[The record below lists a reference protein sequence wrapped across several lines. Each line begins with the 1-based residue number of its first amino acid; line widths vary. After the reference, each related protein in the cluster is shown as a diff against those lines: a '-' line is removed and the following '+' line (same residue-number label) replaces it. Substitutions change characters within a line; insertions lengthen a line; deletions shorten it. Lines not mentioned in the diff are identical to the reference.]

1 MGLKEKMFR
10 KKFNNS
16 SQGKQKFY
24 KSVNHALDGISYVTE
39 KERNF
44 KIEIIIGIVVSILGI
59 YLNISKEEWLILIL
73 TISHVLTFE
82 MINTAL
88 ERAVDL
94 VTKEYQ
100 ELAKISKDVS
110 AGAVLIASLFSVIIG
125 IIIFLPKLIETIYR

>member
-1 MGLKEKMFR
+1 
-10 KKFNNS
+10 
-16 SQGKQKFY
+16 
-24 KSVNHALDGISYVTE
+24 
-39 KERNF
+39 
-44 KIEIIIGIVVSILGI
+44 
-59 YLNISKEEWLILIL
+59 
-73 TISHVLTFE
+73 